1 MARRHRKTTLPLGK
15 IIAAVALLIGLAAA
29 GFYLQSYANDPFR
42 AMQKLDADV
51 YLDNANS
58 LRGNRYRLTGSIE
71 NSLAW
76 SPEQGRLF
84 SVRVDQ
90 PDEPMIGVLV
100 PEELSHLNIQRG
112 QRFDFKVEVGD
123 RGMLYVEEMRKS

>member
-1 MARRHRKTTLPLGK
+1 MARRHRKSSLPLGK
-15 IIAAVALLIGLAAA
+15 LLTAIAVVVALAAA

-42 AMQKLDADV
+42 AMQTLDADV

-58 LRGNRYRLTGSIE
+58 LRGNRYRMTGTIE

-76 SPEQGRLF
+76 SPEKGRLF

-90 PDEPMIGVLV
+90 RDDPMLGVLV
-100 PEELSHLNIQRG
+100 PEALSHLNIQRG

-123 RGMLYVEEMRKS
+123 QGILYVEEMRKS